1 MSCVPSLCNIYI
13 PSHSY
18 NITILYIYVIYIG
31 TMSPDCAD
39 DLIVALQQFNSLRVF
54 KLIVGDIDRKTSQVI
69 DTLTRHHLNCLR
81 EVDFSSTPLREYSCY
96 SVSSLLT
103 NPKCK
108 VNVVKIANCSL
119 TDELI
124 LRMEQGFM
132 AMSTLEELDLQSN
145 LQVVD
150 TGWRFISS
158 VLDKPGCVLKKLNV
172 RNNKINDNC
181 AFSIFSAIDRNKSL
195 KTLNIGKNEWIT
207 ISVWE
212 RFFSYLEQTS
222 DSQLTSIDVSKQESE
237 FNDARVAA
245 SLARDLLHNKNL
257 TELDLSWNTDIS
269 GHHFVPILQSPTSTL
284 KKLHLN
290 GTLIDDE
297 TLVHMSNALANNKV
311 LTELSLVEG
320 TQVSS
325 NNNYLDLVRVLC
337 NVSSVM
343 DTYDSNHTLEKLCHE
358 NDEHRLPDILRDLLS
373 LNRDKTKAKNEVA
386 RIKIIKNHFR
396 DGGSFRQ
403 EVRLCFFGIEN
414 ITVAVSPS
422 AKRLVDATAQIGCIP
437 HAIAWTVKDEPRT
450 TNDGLTLL
458 YNLLHTDNLQDAFK
472 ERYSPN
478 LKRSA
483 SSLSEVIHG
492 RL

>member
-1 MSCVPSLCNIYI
+1 MYI
-13 PSHSY
+13 H
-18 NITILYIYVIYIG
+18 VIYIG

-39 DLIVALQQFNSLRVF
+39 DLIFALKQFNSLRVF
-54 KLIVGDIDRKTSQVI
+54 KLIVGEIDQKTSQVI
-69 DTLTRHHLNCLR
+69 DTLNRHHLNCLR
-81 EVDFSSTPLREYSCY
+81 EVDFSSTPLRDYSCS

-103 NPKCK
+103 NPNCK
-108 VNVVKIANCSL
+108 VRVVKIANCSL
-119 TDELI
+119 TDELMGR
-124 LRMEQGFM
+124 LEQGFM
-132 AMSTLEELDLQSN
+132 AVSTLEELDFQSN

-150 TGWRFISS
+150 TGWRFIST
-158 VLDKPGCVLKKLNV
+158 VLDKPGCVLKKLNL

-181 AFSIFSAIDRNKSL
+181 AFSLFSAIDRNKSL
-195 KTLNIGKNEWIT
+195 KTLNIGKNQWIN

-222 DSQLTSIDVSKQESE
+222 DSQLTSIDVSKQDGE
-237 FNDARVAA
+237 FNDARVAVR
-245 SLARDLLHNKNL
+245 LARALLHNKNL
-257 TELDLSWNTDIS
+257 TELNLSWNTDMP
-269 GHHFVPILQSPTSTL
+269 GHPFVPILQSPTSSL
-284 KKLHLN
+284 QRLN
-290 GTLIDDE
+290 LCGTLIDDQ

-311 LTELSLVEG
+311 MRELSVVEG
-320 TQVSS
+320 TQVSRDNS
-325 NNNYLDLVRVLC
+325 YSDLVRVLC

-373 LNRDKTKAKNEVA
+373 LNSDETKTKSEVA

-396 DGGSFRQ
+396 NGGSFKQ
-403 EVRLCFFGIEN
+403 EVRLCFFRKIEI
-414 ITVAVSPS
+414 ITVAASSS
-422 AKRLVDATAQIGCIP
+422 AQRLMDATAQVGCIP

-478 LKRSA
+478 RKRNA

-492 RL
+492 RR